1 MMDHCIP
8 NSIYTLPLLMLFLQN
23 FSFKKSLSYSVASI
37 LISRFFQ
44 EQTLSTRVQFFFM
57 EPNDQ
62 IIAHLPSIHSL
73 PTPFYAQLL
82 VFFLNADLII
92 SLLSSNTFRRIFFFP
107 RQAFSAIHGLV
118 PVTQNA
124 SIPLSPTTL
133 LLLLLSRFSRV

>member
-107 RQAFSAIHGLV
+107 DRHSV
-118 PVTQNA
+118 PSMVL
-124 SIPLSPTTL
+124 SLLPRMRLYPYLPLHCCCCC
-133 LLLLLSRFSRV
+133 